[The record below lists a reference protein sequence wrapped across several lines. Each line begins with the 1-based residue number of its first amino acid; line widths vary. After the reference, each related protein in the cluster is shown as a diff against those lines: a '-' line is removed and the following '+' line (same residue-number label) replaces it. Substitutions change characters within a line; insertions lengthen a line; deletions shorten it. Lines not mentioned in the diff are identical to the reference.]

1 MGRIP
6 RHFQEELKTM
16 QISKLRMIAK
26 AALALGMAGPYST
39 VEANAEAAGATPE
52 GAALVKKSQTR
63 PA

>member
-1 MGRIP
+1 
-6 RHFQEELKTM
+6 M